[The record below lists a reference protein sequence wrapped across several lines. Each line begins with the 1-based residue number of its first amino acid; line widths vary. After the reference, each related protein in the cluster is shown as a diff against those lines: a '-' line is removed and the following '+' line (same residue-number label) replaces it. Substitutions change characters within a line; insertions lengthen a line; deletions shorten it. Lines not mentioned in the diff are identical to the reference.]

1 MKIESMKAVYQILKA
16 IDISYENEDF
26 DYKTT
31 FDLEKLKIS
40 EHRLNLILENL
51 LNSRY
56 IQGLGISI
64 SASGFVSISINSPRL
79 TLSGINYLEMDS
91 TMQKIRVE
99 LTNPEEI
106 APELKEIASSLSGL
120 DEGQQEVV
128 KLLASHVEVLD
139 EIRFLEADKMTIMK
153 EKLIK
158 LREEDK
164 GKKIPWDSVISLVT
178 TIGSN
183 LI

>member
-1 MKIESMKAVYQILKA
+1 MSMKSVYQILKT
-16 IDISYENEDF
+16 IDLSYENRDF
-26 DYKTT
+26 NYERT
-31 FDLEKLKIS
+31 FNLEKLKIS
-40 EHRLNLILENL
+40 EHRLDLILENL
-51 LNSRY
+51 LNSGY
-56 IQGLGISI
+56 IQGLGISR
-64 SASGFVSISINSPRL
+64 SASGFVSRSVSSPRL
-79 TLSGINYLEMDS
+79 TLAGMDYLEMDS
-91 TMQKIRVE
+91 TMQKIQVE

-106 APELKEIASSLSGL
+106 APELKGIEKILT
-120 DEGQQEVV
+120 
-128 KLLASHVEVLD
+128 SHVEILD

-164 GKKIPWDSVISLVT
+164 EKKIPWDSVISLVT